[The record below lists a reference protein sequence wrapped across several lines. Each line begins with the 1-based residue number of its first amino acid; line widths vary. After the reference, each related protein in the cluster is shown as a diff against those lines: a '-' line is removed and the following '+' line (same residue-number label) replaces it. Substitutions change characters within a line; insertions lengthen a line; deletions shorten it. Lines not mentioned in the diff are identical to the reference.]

1 MISAI
6 QQQPLGQL
14 GDSLRAQVETWRD
27 RLRPDWSE
35 VLLDLAQVA
44 IILFLMFVAYR
55 LTSYIINRVI
65 SRQVEDDDPVARRLR
80 QQRVHTVAALAR
92 NVILVVFIII
102 AVLTVLGTVWD
113 IEIGPILASVGVL
126 GLAVSFGAQSLVKDI
141 ISGTFML
148 LEGQFG
154 IGDVIAVGDA
164 SGAVEK
170 ITLRT
175 TVLRDIRGAVH
186 IIPNGEITRVT
197 NLTKAWS
204 RAVLDIGVSYREDVD
219 HVIAV
224 LREEGERLHL
234 DPEWRP
240 LLLDPP
246 EVPGVESFADAAVV
260 IRMLARTLPEKQ
272 WDVARELRRRIKIR
286 FAAEG
291 IEIPA
296 PHVSVHWAEGQA
308 PLPTSV
314 TRTDS

>member
-1 MISAI
+1 
-6 QQQPLGQL
+6 
-14 GDSLRAQVETWRD
+14 
-27 RLRPDWSE
+27 
-35 VLLDLAQVA
+35 
-44 IILFLMFVAYR
+44 
-55 LTSYIINRVI
+55 
-65 SRQVEDDDPVARRLR
+65 
-80 QQRVHTVAALAR
+80 
-92 NVILVVFIII
+92 
-102 AVLTVLGTVWD
+102 
-113 IEIGPILASVGVL
+113 VL